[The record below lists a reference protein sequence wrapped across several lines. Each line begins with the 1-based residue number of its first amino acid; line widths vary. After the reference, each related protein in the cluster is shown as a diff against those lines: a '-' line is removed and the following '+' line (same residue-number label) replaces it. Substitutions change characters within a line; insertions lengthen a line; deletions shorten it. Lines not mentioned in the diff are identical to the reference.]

1 MVRLVR
7 EENRAERRY
16 NSALVDCLG
25 NIATV
30 LTLRLEE
37 PMRKMLRS
45 RLLAV
50 FAPLRRNIVFNE
62 VKWGGIDLLN
72 GGMRTGLVA
81 LYAWLAFRQRG
92 AISVGTAVGVPQDSP
107 QVGNGGAGLRGC
119 LDGLGR

>member
-1 MVRLVR
+1 MLRLGR
-7 EENRAERRY
+7 EEYSGDRRY

-30 LTLRLEE
+30 LTLRLQE
-37 PMRKMLRS
+37 PIRKMLRS
-45 RLLAV
+45 RLLEV

-81 LYAWLAFRQRG
+81 LYAWLDFRQRG
-92 AISVGTAVGVPQDSP
+92 TIDRKSTRLNSSH
-107 QVGNGGAGLRGC
+107 
-119 LDGLGR
+119 